1 MQQILSTSTYEH
13 QYFLIHHKKL
23 GEKAAEKVVKTNSPV
38 ETTVSKPV
46 GVQWALTCW
55 DILQFY
61 RLLLIIFSIACSLLP
76 LFQQEVFSVV
86 SDL

>member
-46 GVQWALTCW
+46 GVQ
-55 DILQFY
+55 
-61 RLLLIIFSIACSLLP
+61 
-76 LFQQEVFSVV
+76 
-86 SDL
+86 